1 LGWRGK
7 SARRPRSAGAK
18 IATGLALIGATA
30 ALASCGS
37 DESARQDADEPAG
50 EFPVNVDEAKFPN
63 RQRLAEQSD
72 LVLAVE
78 NIGDEQLPEL
88 AVTIEVDDGSDGS
101 FSTDIDQENVAAKA
115 RPVWIL
121 EENYPKIVEPGVQP
135 TELDAE
141 PSAGAEAA
149 QTNTFAFGP
158 LAPGDN
164 LTMDWRVTPVKAGTY
179 TVNYEV
185 AAGLTGK
192 AKAVTAD
199 GSPAEGSFVV
209 TITDKP
215 PAACVDQKGQVVTGG
230 DCGPAAAAAGEAGS
244 GGESRDTGRGA
255 GSGGSGSS
263 GSSSSSGGGSGSGGS
278 GGQ

>member
-30 ALASCGS
+30 ALGACGS
-37 DESARQDADEPAG
+37 DESARQDAEEPEG
-50 EFPVNVDEAKFPN
+50 EFPVEVDEAKFPN
-63 RQRLAEQSD
+63 RQRLAETSD

-78 NIGDEQLPEL
+78 NVGEEQIPEL
-88 AVTIEVDDGSDGS
+88 AVTIETDDGSDGS
-101 FSTDIDQENVAAKA
+101 FSTDIDQEDVAAKA

-149 QTNTFAFGP
+149 QTNTFAFGA
-158 LAPGDN
+158 LAPGDD
-164 LTMDWRVTPVKAGTY
+164 LTMNWRVTPVKAGTY
-179 TVNYEV
+179 TVNYEI
-185 AAGLTGK
+185 AAGLSGN
-192 AKAVTAD
+192 AQAVTAD

-209 TITDKP
+209 TISDTP
-215 PAACVDQKGQVVTGG
+215 PAACVNQRGRVITGG
-230 DCGPAAAAAGEAGS
+230 DCGPAAAAAGREGS
-244 GGESRDTGRGA
+244 GGESRDAGTGAGTG
-255 GSGGSGSS
+255 GSGGG
-263 GSSSSSGGGSGSGGS
+263 SSSSGGGSGSGGS